1 MPMLKPITLSVI
13 SALSMAGCAIPMQK
27 EADRPP
33 AIQPVLNVNHDA
45 SAEAHYRLGRYFE
58 GQARY
63 DQAIAFYREALKRD
77 PLLVEAYTGLGM
89 ALAAQ
94 QRYEDAVRQFQ
105 AAVVLEPQAAHLHN
119 NLGYAYLLSG
129 VNEKAVKTLEEAI
142 RLDPGHQRARENLRI
157 AQAKLAST
165 TVQPALPG
173 RAAEAVQLV
182 SGPLPGASLV
192 EISPQ
197 IFELRT
203 PPKPRNMEKI
213 EAVPLAPLPQQNS
226 MAPTRKFKLE
236 VSNGNGILGL
246 AKRVAGRLVGA
257 GVRATRLTNQR
268 PFQQAS
274 TEVQYREG
282 YAAEAAVLAAT
293 FPRTVQVKPS
303 KDLARHIDVRLVLGK
318 DVLSDTALIIPTRPT
333 ATTVAAR

>member
-1 MPMLKPITLSVI
+1 MPMLKPITLAVI
-13 SALSMAGCAIPMQK
+13 SALSMAGCATPMQK
-27 EADRPP
+27 EADRP
-33 AIQPVLNVNHDA
+33 VLNVNHGA
-45 SAEAHYRLGRYFE
+45 TAEGRYRLGRYFE

-63 DQAIAFYREALKRD
+63 DQAIALYREALKRD

-119 NLGYAYLLSG
+119 NLGYAYLLIG
-129 VNEKAVKTLEEAI
+129 ANEKAVKTLEEAT

-157 AQAKLAST
+157 AQVKLAST
-165 TVQPALPG
+165 AVQPALPG
-173 RAAEAVQLV
+173 RAAEAVQFV
-182 SGPLPGASLV
+182 SGPLPGTSLV

-213 EAVPLAPLPQQNS
+213 EAVPLAPLPQENS

-246 AKRVAGRLVGA
+246 AKRVAGRLVSA

-268 PFQQAS
+268 PFEQAS

-282 YAAEAAVLAAT
+282 YAAEAAMLAAT
-293 FPRTVQVKPS
+293 LQHPVQVKPS

-318 DVLSDTALIIPTRPT
+318 DVLSDTALIIPTRPA